1 MAQHNVIHGSR
12 GVVKLAGSDLL
23 NLTGWSLDVTAT
35 TAEATPMGDAANS
48 DVFRWAQYTKG
59 HTSWTASTEGYLI
72 GSASDVGLVDAGAAS
87 DAVFNIGGSDIAAPY
102 KPTLNLYLAE
112 DSGLGYF
119 TGSCLVV
126 GFNAAASST
135 DHETYGIS
143 WEGTSKLT
151 FEIP

>member
-35 TAEATPMGDAANS
+35 TAEATPMGDAVNS

-72 GSASDVGLVDAGAAS
+72 GDASDVGLIDGSGPVYLGA
-87 DAVFNIGGSDIAAPY
+87 GSDISSPY

-126 GFNAAASST
+126 GFNVAASST